1 MTEAVSLKPDLG
13 RFGVWLPTRSITPE
27 LAAQIESLGYGAVW
41 IGGSPDAEL
50 AWVDPALAQTTSLQL
65 ATGIV
70 NIWSAPA
77 PAVAESFNRIESAHP
92 GRFLLGIGVGHREH
106 TQEYVKPY
114 DALVSYLDELDA
126 ALVPTSRRVLAA
138 LGPRVLRLAAQ
149 RSAGAHPYLTTPEHT
164 AKARERVGN
173 SVFLAPEHKVVLTT
187 DADEARAVGRET
199 VEHYLGLSN
208 YVNNWLRLGFTEAD
222 VRKPGSDKLIDAVVA
237 YGTAE
242 AIAQRLNEHLEAGA
256 DHVAIQVLGGWNEDT
271 LLPALSELAGPLGY
285 LAPRDQP
292 AQLGFDHAA
301 AGHRWRRLHRRQ
313 FRAQQPA

>member
-1 MTEAVSLKPDLG
+1 MTDAVSLKPDLG
-13 RFGVWLPTRSITPE
+13 RFGVWLPTRSIAPE
-27 LAAQIESLGYGAVW
+27 LAGQIESLGDGAAW

-50 AWVDPALAQTTSLQL
+50 AWVDPALAATESLQL

-77 PAVAESFNRIESAHP
+77 PAVAESFKRIESAHP

-106 TQEYVKPY
+106 TEEYVKPY

-126 ALVPTSRRVLAA
+126 AVVPTSRRVLAA
-138 LGPRVLRLAAQ
+138 LGPKVLRLSAE

-164 AKARERVGN
+164 AKARERLGN

-187 DADEARAVGRET
+187 DRDEARAIGRQT

-208 YVNNWLRLGFTEAD
+208 YVNNWLRLGFSEAD

-237 YGTAE
+237 YGTPD
-242 AIAQRLNEHLEAGA
+242 AIAQRLSEHLEAGA
-256 DHVAIQVLGGWNEDT
+256 DHVAVQVLGGYDAKT
-271 LLPALSELAGPLGY
+271 LLPALTELAGPL
-285 LAPRDQP
+285 
-292 AQLGFDHAA
+292 LG
-301 AGHRWRRLHRRQ
+301 
-313 FRAQQPA
+313 